1 MRNSGD
7 EQMRELE
14 SKSMSACGRESNAM
28 AKKKQNTQYSDRA
41 DRCLQ
46 SSGFLRSTLLFL
58 FFLLSSSLFSRF
70 FASYSVGMTV
80 TRHILAMV
88 MRGVH
93 HCPAVR
99 L

>member
-46 SSGFLRSTLLFL
+46 SSGFLRFTLLFL
-58 FFLLSSSLFSRF
+58 FFLLSSYFSLHLF
-70 FASYSVGMTV
+70 FLASLL
-80 TRHILAMV
+80 RI
-88 MRGVH
+88 R
-93 HCPAVR
+93 
-99 L
+99 